1 MSVENEIV
9 DMIRRAVTQ
18 LPEDVIAALEKA
30 YREEESEI
38 GKIQLGNILKNVRL
52 AGERTLPM
60 CQDTGVQTFF
70 VEVGA
75 DFPHIRELKGLITN
89 AVRRATSE
97 IPIRPNAVHPFTNK
111 NSGDNTGM
119 HLPYIT
125 WEIVDGDEVTI
136 TAFPKGGGSENASA
150 LGMLNPG
157 VGVKGIKKFI
167 VEHIVRM
174 GGKPCPPTIVGVGI
188 GGGADLSLKIGK
200 RALLRPVGMRSEDE
214 GAAALEEELI
224 EALNATGIGPMGL
237 GGKTTVL
244 DVHVELAHRHPA
256 SLPVGIVVQCWA
268 DRRSKIVISP
278 DWKVRRL

>member
-1 MSVENEIV
+1 
-9 DMIRRAVTQ
+9 
-18 LPEDVIAALEKA
+18 
-30 YREEESEI
+30 
-38 GKIQLGNILKNVRL
+38 LGNILKNVRL